1 MIEVDTTKGGDPSY
15 TIPVG
20 FDPANYSVDC
30 NNDGVLEATN
40 QSTPYTCT
48 YPSHGIYTI
57 AISGNLPHLYN
68 GGVTTDE
75 NQKKIIDIKQWG
87 SQVWNSMFLSFIG
100 ASNLNISATDQPD
113 LSQVTNMS
121 FMFSSATSFNSPINN
136 WDTSHVTDM
145 SYMFNDASSF
155 NQPLNN
161 WDTSNVTNMSFMFIR
176 ASSFNQPLNNW
187 DTSNVTDMQFMFS
200 EASNFNQSLAGFSI
214 SNATN
219 ITDILYYTGLS
230 NMNYDLTLEGWSG
243 QNVISGLSMSAN
255 PAKYCNVEARN
266 ILTSAPNDW
275 TISDGGLAD
284 SGECSLGVEI
294 EISNNE
300 IISTVTA
307 PYIVGQISVS
317 GDVNSD
323 EIYTYTLFG
332 SGADNSLFTIDENNN
347 LVLNVPTDYPQK
359 TNYEITVRTT
369 NSLGYYH
376 DQTLNLTVV
385 DGNAPN
391 PKPTPIPD
399 SDNGSSDDITT
410 PNTGVNKEILNDN
423 YLVLL
428 IVVIFSAIEAMS
440 IRTVKVVVK

>member
-57 AISGNLPHLYN
+57 DISGNLPHLYN

-121 FMFSSATSFNSPINN
+121 FMFS
-136 WDTSHVTDM
+136 
-145 SYMFNDASSF
+145 
-155 NQPLNN
+155 
-161 WDTSNVTNMSFMFIR
+161 R
-176 ASSFNQPLNNW
+176 ASSFYQPLNNW
-187 DTSNVTDMQFMFS
+187 DTSNVTDMQFMLS
-200 EASNFNQSLAGFSI
+200 EASNFNQSLAGFNI
-214 SNATN
+214 SNVTN

-243 QNVISGLSMSAN
+243 QSVISGLSMSAN
-255 PAKYCNVEARN
+255 PAKYCNVEDRN
-266 ILTSAPNDW
+266 ILTSAPNNW

-391 PKPTPIPD
+391 PEPTPIPD

-428 IVVIFSAIEAMS
+428 IVVIFSAIAAMS

>member
-30 NNDGVLEATN
+30 NNDVVLEATN

-57 AISGNLPHLYN
+57 DISGNLPHLYN

-121 FMFSSATSFNSPINN
+121 FMFS
-136 WDTSHVTDM
+136 
-145 SYMFNDASSF
+145 
-155 NQPLNN
+155 
-161 WDTSNVTNMSFMFIR
+161 R
-176 ASSFNQPLNNW
+176 ASSFYQPLNNW

-200 EASNFNQSLAGFSI
+200 EASNFNQSLAGFNI
-214 SNATN
+214 SNVTN

-243 QNVISGLSMSAN
+243 QSVISGLSMSAN
-255 PAKYCNVEARN
+255 PAKYCNVEDRN
-266 ILTSAPNDW
+266 ILTSAPNNW

-391 PKPTPIPD
+391 PEPTPIPD

-428 IVVIFSAIEAMS
+428 IVVIFSAIAAMS

>member
-1 MIEVDTTKGGDPSY
+1 
-15 TIPVG
+15 
-20 FDPANYSVDC
+20 
-30 NNDGVLEATN
+30 
-40 QSTPYTCT
+40 
-48 YPSHGIYTI
+48 
-57 AISGNLPHLYN
+57 
-68 GGVTTDE
+68 
-75 NQKKIIDIKQWG
+75 
-87 SQVWNSMFLSFIG
+87 
-100 ASNLNISATDQPD
+100 
-113 LSQVTNMS
+113 
-121 FMFSSATSFNSPINN
+121 
-136 WDTSHVTDM
+136 
-145 SYMFNDASSF
+145 
-155 NQPLNN
+155 
-161 WDTSNVTNMSFMFIR
+161 
-176 ASSFNQPLNNW
+176 
-187 DTSNVTDMQFMFS
+187 MQFMFS

-391 PKPTPIPD
+391 PEPTPIPD

-428 IVVIFSAIEAMS
+428 IVVIFSAIAAMS
-440 IRTVKVVVK
+440 IRTVKVVVR

>member
-30 NNDGVLEATN
+30 NNDVGLEATN
-40 QSTPYTCT
+40 QSTPHTCT

-57 AISGNLPHLYN
+57 DISGNLPHLYN

-121 FMFSSATSFNSPINN
+121 FMFS
-136 WDTSHVTDM
+136 
-145 SYMFNDASSF
+145 
-155 NQPLNN
+155 
-161 WDTSNVTNMSFMFIR
+161 R
-176 ASSFNQPLNNW
+176 ASSFYQPLNNW

-200 EASNFNQSLAGFSI
+200 EASNFNQSLAGFNI
-214 SNATN
+214 SNVTN

-243 QNVISGLSMSAN
+243 QSVISGLSMSAN
-255 PAKYCNVEARN
+255 PAKYCNVEDRN
-266 ILTSAPNDW
+266 ILTSAPNNW

-391 PKPTPIPD
+391 PEPTPIPD

-428 IVVIFSAIEAMS
+428 IVVIFSAIAAMS

>member
-30 NNDGVLEATN
+30 NNDAGLEATN

-57 AISGNLPHLYN
+57 DISGNLPHLYN

-121 FMFSSATSFNSPINN
+121 FMFS
-136 WDTSHVTDM
+136 
-145 SYMFNDASSF
+145 
-155 NQPLNN
+155 
-161 WDTSNVTNMSFMFIR
+161 R
-176 ASSFNQPLNNW
+176 ASSFYQPLNNW

-200 EASNFNQSLAGFSI
+200 EASNFNQSLAGFNI
-214 SNATN
+214 SNVTN

-243 QNVISGLSMSAN
+243 QSVISGLSMSAN
-255 PAKYCNVEARN
+255 PAKYCNVEDRN
-266 ILTSAPNDW
+266 ILTSAPNNW

-391 PKPTPIPD
+391 PEPTPIPD

-428 IVVIFSAIEAMS
+428 IVVIFSAIAAMS

>member
-30 NNDGVLEATN
+30 NNDVVLEATN

-57 AISGNLPHLYN
+57 DISGNLPHLYN

-121 FMFSSATSFNSPINN
+121 FMFS
-136 WDTSHVTDM
+136 
-145 SYMFNDASSF
+145 
-155 NQPLNN
+155 
-161 WDTSNVTNMSFMFIR
+161 R
-176 ASSFNQPLNNW
+176 ASSFYQPLNNW

-243 QNVISGLSMSAN
+243 QSVISGLSMSAN
-255 PAKYCNVEARN
+255 PAKYCNVEDRN
-266 ILTSAPNDW
+266 ILTSAPNNW

-391 PKPTPIPD
+391 PEPTPIPD

-428 IVVIFSAIEAMS
+428 IVVIFSAIAAMS